1 MKPGLAVGSLL
12 LLGLSILLLVAW
24 TNFESV
30 LTGMSSGV
38 ERFITF
44 LMLVLPATV
53 GVILGI
59 LSLRRREGRAGMAIT
74 GIVLNG
80 LFALFH
86 LALVLFAG

>member
-1 MKPGLAVGSLL
+1 MKPGPAIGSLL
-12 LLGLSILLLVAW
+12 LLGLSILFLVAW
-24 TNFESV
+24 TNFESA

-44 LMLVLPATV
+44 LMLVLPAAA

-59 LSLRRREGRAGMAIT
+59 MSLIRREGRAGMAVT
-74 GIVLNG
+74 SIVLNG